1 MLEGPEMFTIMRFSK
16 SFSHALMNSCR
27 HVSWAIKRGRYLS
40 LRGAGSVTSHVRQA
54 VCLILLLSLL
64 STSMPAAPQTTI
76 GVVSDLST
84 SLGFWLRQS
93 GLDARLRQGPGRGRP
108 ADAPQE
114 KQEDRNA
121 RIGRVEIYP
130 GDVTVQVDE
139 RVAFA
144 AVAYDQEGNP
154 LGGARVKWS
163 CLDEGRSKAA
173 SISQRGDFEAT
184 VPGKFRVT
192 AETVGGKRASILVTV
207 REGAKRKRGERLER
221 GEPVSTRDLPPASS
235 AQPKTEKKG
244 GRSFSHAPR
253 QRNLKKASASYAAA
267 TTAAAAVMAMP
278 VDGWDSTNYWSAD
291 DPVNTRGNPP
301 GGIQD
306 DGAGNGNFQAATPVL
321 SLPGRGIDINL
332 GLVYN
337 SRVWNKADSQI
348 SYDIDRDWPA
358 PGWSLGFGKIVGL
371 GVDKGSMIIEP
382 DGTRHSYT
390 GTVDYDP
397 NWNYTDF
404 TGHTVDGSFIDY
416 THHTGL
422 GGAMV
427 SARAT
432 YPNGTVFE
440 YGAQGVG
447 AMYPTRITDPNGN
460 YITITYVNNQGPRIQ
475 TVTDTLNR
483 LINFHYDDGGLLTAV
498 SAPGLGGETRTLLRL
513 HYTTLTLSPSFSG
526 LTPVVRNWTPQ
537 VIDAIYYPAT
547 GTGYWFGDADSY
559 SSYGMLTKVIEQ
571 RGMGFNASTLNE
583 QGSVSPGAL
592 TRQQVYDFQYD
603 NLTDAPTYS
612 SMTEQWT
619 RDGVSTDQAVT
630 SYEVHENST
639 PRTVTVTLPNG
650 LKNIQYS
657 YNAPGQFNDGLIY
670 LDETRDANN
679 TLLQSSTSAWQQG
692 AYDSPR
698 PTRIEATDELGQ
710 MTATEFGYGPVYN
723 QVTETRNYDYGGQA
737 LLKVT
742 RAQYE
747 NSLSYTSRHIF
758 NLVKAV
764 EVYAGDS
771 TTRLSRTEYQ
781 FDGQPLS
788 DAPGVVMHDE
798 RSNPYA
804 PTFEHPGRCY
814 YDYNYYN
821 YYDNYYCE
829 PDYTTSEYD
838 SATDY
843 RGNVTQVTTYA
854 NAGTEPASGA
864 ITESRRYDIT
874 GNLVQAS
881 TSCCQQTSVVYTSAT
896 QYAYPSSQT
905 RGSSDPNSP
914 VHVTQSATYDFST
927 GLMLSSTDA
936 GGRVSQNVYA
946 ADTLRLQ
953 AAYSPT
959 GASLS
964 YAYDEAG
971 LSVTETLHLA
981 GGAIANQDTKLLDGR
996 GQVRQYRSLGANGEW
1011 GIVELRYDAFGR
1023 TTQQSLPFRNGEQIH
1038 WGTTTYDAMG
1048 RVVSQQAPDGSTSQ
1062 IVHNEASRPS
1072 AASSAPG
1079 QTTKVIDSWGRE
1091 HWGRTDASD
1100 HLVEIVEP
1108 EPNGDGTVAS
1118 GGFRTTYS
1126 YDTLGN
1132 LAQVTQGAQSRSFRY
1147 DSVGRMTH
1155 QKLAEASATLD
1166 DLGQYVASGGTWS
1179 DVFTYDDRSNLVS
1192 RVDARGI
1199 KSLFNYNDDPLNRL
1213 QSVSFSTAGFGDAAH
1228 PVVDAPTVTYAY
1240 MATGDL
1246 TRLSSVTT
1254 TGVGTDSFTYDAEG
1268 RLGTKTQ
1275 TLADRQSYP
1284 MVTDYIY
1291 DSLDRVTDIR
1301 YPAEYGTG
1309 GAPRKV
1315 LHQDYELGSRLS
1327 GLKVDGADYAS
1338 QITYNAASQ
1347 STMLKVGASGANQIT
1362 ENYVYNAQ
1370 TGLLENQT
1378 VVRGSQRL
1386 LDLSYDYAGA
1396 NGKRTGQL
1404 TKLTNNLDASGNHDR
1419 NYSYDAL
1426 GRLVQA
1432 RGGSSA
1438 TPLWTQSYSYDRY
1451 GNRLSVT
1458 ATGSVASLDSS
1469 DSPQQASPKALLAAN
1484 ESVPT
1489 TDSVRAEAMRAV
1501 SDSPF
1506 SIFSSTRSSSS
1517 TTRAASQ
1524 PMFAPQPSS
1533 DIVVSQIYGGGGNT
1547 GATYKNDFIELFN
1560 RGTMTVDLSGWSVQ
1574 YAPAGSATWQVT
1586 GLSGSLAPGQYFLVQ
1601 EAQGAGGTT
1610 GLPTPNGSGQT
1621 EINATAG
1628 KVAVVNNSTPLSGAA
1643 PSTAQGIIDLVGYG
1657 ASAGYFEGSGAA
1669 PAPNNTTAIM
1679 RASQG
1684 CIETDNNATDF
1695 DGGTPLPR
1703 NSAAPTH
1710 ACVSPSSS
1718 STVLIS
1724 EFRTRGAGGSNDEFV
1739 ELYNK
1744 SDAAINLSGWKIKAS
1759 NNAGAVTTR
1768 MVIAPGTTLPAHA
1781 HFLATNTGSGGY
1793 SGAVAGNQSYSTGIA
1808 DDGGIALTRVDDVVV
1823 DQVGMSAGSAF
1834 KENRP
1839 LAPLTTNLDQ
1849 SYERKPGGANASTQ
1863 DTGDSPSDFQLRTPS
1878 DPHNLS
1884 SSPPPPPPPPANQP
1898 PVATPGGPYSGTTAA
1913 ALDFNGSNS
1922 TDADGTITVYAWDF
1936 GDGTTAT
1943 GATPQHTY
1951 TAAGNYTARLTVT
1964 DNQNAQASA
1973 TTTVNIT
1980 GDGGSGPPPSG
1991 LASLSYDET
2000 SNRITTAGYEYDAAG
2015 NLTRSQ
2021 SSAGGVWQRYQYD
2034 AAGRLVNVRN
2044 DNQAIIA
2051 SYTYGA
2057 GNHRLTANEGTWR
2070 TYYVWD
2076 GNAATVEYTESTP
2089 TPGTLQ
2095 WSKSYVY
2102 LGARLLATLQPN
2114 NQGSE
2119 FTQFHH
2125 PDLLGTR
2132 LITNAQDTTVQEQ
2145 VTLPFGTA
2153 LDSESTGG
2161 TNRRFTSYDRSM
2173 TTGLDYAVNRSYD
2186 SWQGR
2191 FTQIDPLGISAAS
2204 MTDPQS
2210 LNLYAYCGNDP
2221 VNHVDPTGLFWGK
2234 LFRWIGRGISKL
2246 FKVATKVAM
2255 KLLAN
2260 KWVQLLIGVVILTLA
2275 SPFAPLFFA
2284 ELGAG
2289 EGLISYMTA
2298 SLLITGLQAAGAVSS
2313 YAQDQRRRRRRGRG
2327 ERRKAVP
2334 LSGTYLEL
2342 FKLARARALQLLN
2355 DQSSDCYKFL
2365 ISKGFTPDEIAKTAQ
2380 NLKDH
2385 VPYDALKSTNV
2396 EDFGNFDRAVKQG
2409 FEEFRSRNGKYPNAA
2424 TGEVSRNTY
2433 YTLGGL
2439 KTSVEI
2445 HETFHRV
2452 LDGPTRAN
2460 GQVIGIEDDA
2470 LGQKL
2475 GLPQGATASSTEVI
2489 DKALEDGGCK

>member
-1 MLEGPEMFTIMRFSK
+1 MFTIMRPSK
-16 SFSHALMNSCR
+16 S
-27 HVSWAIKRGRYLS
+27 VS
-40 LRGAGSVTSHVRQA
+40 SHVRQA
-54 VCLILLLSLL
+54 LCSILLLSLL
-64 STSMPAAPQTTI
+64 SSSLPAAPQTTI
-76 GVVSDLST
+76 AVVSDLST
-84 SLGFWLRQS
+84 SFSFWLRRS
-93 GLDARLRQGPGRGRP
+93 GLSAKLRQGPGKERAAGAR
-108 ADAPQE
+108 QE

-121 RIGRVEIYP
+121 RIARVEISP

-139 RVAFA
+139 HVAFA
-144 AVAYDQEGNP
+144 AVAFDQEGNA

-163 CLDEGRSKAA
+163 CLDEGRGKAA

-192 AETVGGKRASILVTV
+192 AETEGGKRASVQVSV
-207 REGAKRKRGERLER
+207 REGAKRRRGEKLER
-221 GEPVSTRDLPPASS
+221 TAPVSTRDLPPSAP
-235 AQPKTEKKG
+235 AQPRGEKRG
-244 GRSFSHAPR
+244 ERSFSHAPR
-253 QRNLKKASASYAAA
+253 QRKLKKASDSYAAA
-267 TTAAAAVMAMP
+267 ATPAALAATALPM
-278 VDGWDSTNYWSAD
+278 DGWDSTNYWSAD

-301 GGIQD
+301 GGAQD
-306 DGAGNGNFQAATPVL
+306 DGAGNGNFQAAAPVL
-321 SLPGRGIDINL
+321 SLPGRGIDMNL

-348 SYDIDRDWPA
+348 SFDIDRDWPA

-382 DGTRHSYT
+382 DGTRHSYV
-390 GTVDYDP
+390 GSVYYDP

-416 THHTGL
+416 SHHTGL

-432 YPNGTVFE
+432 YPNGTVIE

-483 LINFHYDDGGLLTAV
+483 LISFHYDDNGLLTAV
-498 SAPGLGGETRTLLRL
+498 TAPGLGGEARTLVRL
-513 HYTTLTLSPSFSG
+513 HYTTLALSPSFSG
-526 LTPVVRNWTPQ
+526 LTPAVRNWTPQ
-537 VIDAIYYPAT
+537 VIDAIYFPST
-547 GTGYWFGDADSY
+547 GTGYWFADADSY
-559 SSYGMLTKVIEQ
+559 SPYGMLTKVVEQ
-571 RGMGFNASTLNE
+571 RGMGLSASTLNE
-583 QGSVSPGAL
+583 QGSVTPGAM

-603 NLTDAPTYS
+603 NLTDAPTYT
-612 SMTEQWT
+612 SMTETWT

-630 SYEVHENST
+630 SYEVHENSS
-639 PRTVTVTLPNG
+639 PRTVAVTLPNG

-657 YNAPGQFNDGLIY
+657 YNAPGQFNDGLTY

-698 PTRIEATDELGQ
+698 PTRIESTDELGQ
-710 MTATEFGYGPVYN
+710 MTATEFSYGPVYN

-742 RAQYE
+742 RTQYE
-747 NSLSYTSRHIF
+747 NSASYTSRHIF
-758 NLVKAV
+758 NLVKAA
-764 EVYAGDS
+764 EVYTSDGA
-771 TTRLSRTEYQ
+771 TRVSRTEYQ
-781 FDGQPLS
+781 YDGQPLA

-798 RSNPYA
+798 RSNPHA
-804 PTFEHPGRCY
+804 PVFEHPGRCY

-829 PDYTTSEYD
+829 PDYTTSEYN

-843 RGNVTQVTTYA
+843 RGNVTQITTYA

-874 GNLVQAS
+874 GNLVEAS

-896 QYAYPSSQT
+896 QYAYPTSQT

-936 GGRVSQNVYA
+936 QGRLSQNVYTP
-946 ADTLRLQ
+946 DTLRTQ
-953 AAYSPT
+953 TAYSPT
-959 GASLS
+959 GAYLS
-964 YAYDEAG
+964 YAYDEVG
-971 LSVTETLHLA
+971 LSVTETLHTA
-981 GGAIANQDTKLLDGR
+981 DGAVADQDTKLLDGR
-996 GQVRQYRSLGANGEW
+996 GQVRQYRSLGAGGLW
-1011 GIVELRYDAFGR
+1011 SMVDVRYDIFGHI
-1023 TTQQSLPFRNGEQIH
+1023 TQQSLPYRNGEQIQ
-1038 WGTTTYDAMG
+1038 WGTTTYDVMG
-1048 RVVSQQAPDGSTSQ
+1048 RVVSQQAPDGSTSR
-1062 IVHNEASRPS
+1062 IVHNETPRPA

-1079 QTTKVIDSWGRE
+1079 QTTKVIDAWGRE
-1091 HWGRTDASD
+1091 HWGRTDSSD
-1100 HLVEIVEP
+1100 RPVEIVEP
-1108 EPNGDGTVAS
+1108 EPNGDGTVAT

-1126 YDTLGN
+1126 YDTPGN
-1132 LAQVTQGAQSRSFRY
+1132 LVKVEQGVQTRAFRY
-1147 DSVGRMTH
+1147 DSLGRMTH

-1166 DLGQYVASGGTWS
+1166 DLGRYSTSGGTWS
-1179 DVFTYDDRSNLVS
+1179 DIFTYDDRSNLIS
-1192 RVDARGI
+1192 RVDARGV

-1213 QSVSFSTAGFGDAAH
+1213 QSVSFSTAGFGDTAH
-1228 PVVDAPTVTYAY
+1228 PVVDAPSVSYAY
-1240 MATGDL
+1240 MTTGDI

-1254 TGVGTDSFTYDAEG
+1254 AGVSTDAFTYDVEG
-1268 RLGTKTQ
+1268 RLATRTQ
-1275 TLADRQSYP
+1275 TFVGRSGYA
-1284 MVTDYIY
+1284 MVTDYLY
-1291 DSLDRVTDIR
+1291 DSLDRITDIR

-1309 GAPRKV
+1309 AAPRKV
-1315 LHQDYELGSRLS
+1315 VHQDYELASLLGS
-1327 GLKVDGADYAS
+1327 LKVDGADYAS

-1347 STMLKVGASGANQIT
+1347 STALKIGASGANQLT
-1362 ENYVYNAQ
+1362 ESYAYNAQ
-1370 TGLLENQT
+1370 TGLLENQR
-1378 VVRGSQRL
+1378 VERGAERL

-1404 TKLTNNLDASGNHDR
+1404 VKITNNLDASRSRDR
-1419 NYSYDAL
+1419 SFAYDAL

-1432 RGGSSA
+1432 RGGSSSA
-1438 TPLWTQSYSYDRY
+1438 PRWTQSYSYDRY

-1458 ATGSVASLDSS
+1458 ATGSLASLGAS
-1469 DSPQQASPKALLAAN
+1469 DAQQQQEQTAPTALLAAN
-1484 ESVPT
+1484 TSVPT
-1489 TDSVRAEAMRAV
+1489 TDSVRAEAMSAV

-1506 SIFSSTRSSSS
+1506 SIFSSTRSNSGRA
-1517 TTRAASQ
+1517 RAATAAQ
-1524 PMFAPQPSS
+1524 PVIAAQPSS
-1533 DIVVSQIYGGGGNT
+1533 DIVISQIYGGGGNS
-1547 GATYKNDFIELFN
+1547 GATLKNDFIELFN
-1560 RGTMTVDLSGWSVQ
+1560 RGTTSVDLAGWSVQ
-1574 YAPAGSATWQVT
+1574 YAPAGSANWQVT
-1586 GLSGSLAPGQYFLVQ
+1586 RLSGSLAPGQYFLVQ
-1601 EAQGAGGTT
+1601 EAQGTGGTT
-1610 GLPTPNGSGQT
+1610 ALPTPNASGQI
-1621 EINATAG
+1621 EMNATAG
-1628 KVAVVNNSTPLSGAA
+1628 KVALVNDSTPLAEAA
-1643 PSTAQGIIDLVGYG
+1643 PATAQSIVDLVGYG

-1669 PAPNNTTAIM
+1669 PAPNNTTADL

-1703 NSAAPTH
+1703 NTATPTH
-1710 ACVSPSSS
+1710 ACASPASST
-1718 STVLIS
+1718 TVLIS
-1724 EFRTRGAGGSNDEFV
+1724 EFRTRGSGGSNDEFI

-1768 MVIAPGTTLPAHA
+1768 MVIAQGTTLPARA
-1781 HFLATNTGSGGY
+1781 HFLVTNAGSGGY
-1793 SGAVAGNQSYSTGIA
+1793 TGAVAGNQSYSTGIA
-1808 DDGGIALTRVDDVVV
+1808 DDGGIALTRSDDVIV

-1834 KENRP
+1834 KENRT
-1839 LAPLTTNLDQ
+1839 LAPLTANANQ

-1863 DTGDSPSDFQLRTPS
+1863 DTDDSPSDFQLRTPS
-1878 DPHNLS
+1878 DPRNLS
-1884 SSPPPPPPPPANQP
+1884 SAPPPPPANQP
-1898 PVATPGGPYSGTTAA
+1898 PLAVTGGPYSGTTSAPV
-1913 ALDFNGSNS
+1913 DFNGSNS
-1922 TDADGTITVYAWDF
+1922 TDPDGTITSYAWDF

-1951 TAAGNYTARLTVT
+1951 TSAGNYTARLTVT

-1973 TTTVNIT
+1973 TVAVNIT
-1980 GDGGSGPPPSG
+1980 GGGGGGEPPPSSPT
-1991 LASLSYDET
+1991 SLSYDET
-2000 SNRITTAGYEYDAAG
+2000 SNRIRTTGYDYDAAG

-2021 SSAGGVWQRYQYD
+2021 SSAGGAWQRYQYD

-2044 DNQAIIA
+2044 DSNQIIA

-2057 GNHRLTANEGTWR
+2057 GNHRLISTEGTLQ
-2070 TYYVWD
+2070 TYYVWGGD
-2076 GNAATVEYTESTP
+2076 ATTVEYTEDTLA
-2089 TPGTLQ
+2089 PGALQ

-2119 FTQFHH
+2119 STQFHH

-2132 LITNAQDTTVQEQ
+2132 LITNAQDTSVQEQ

-2153 LDSESTGG
+2153 LEAESTGG

-2173 TTGLDYAVNRSYD
+2173 TTGLDYAVNRNYD
-2186 SWQGR
+2186 SLQGR
-2191 FTQIDPLGISAAS
+2191 FTQVDPLGMSAAS
-2204 MTDPQS
+2204 LTDPQS

-2221 VNHVDPTGLFWGK
+2221 VNRVDPSGLFWGK

-2275 SPFAPLFFA
+2275 SPFAPIFFA

-2298 SLLITGLQAAGAVSS
+2298 SLLITGLQTAGAVSS
-2313 YAQDQRRRRRRGRG
+2313 HVLEQRKRRRRGRG
-2327 ERRKAVP
+2327 ERRRAVR
-2334 LSGTYLEL
+2334 LSGAYMEL

-2355 DQSSDCYKFL
+2355 DPNSDCYKFL
-2365 ISKGFTPDEIAKTAQ
+2365 ISKGFTPGEISKAAQ

-2385 VPYDALKSTNV
+2385 VPYDALKSTNM
-2396 EDFGNFDRAVKQG
+2396 EDFGGFSRPVNKG
-2409 FEEFRSRNGKYPNAA
+2409 FEELRSRSQNGQYPNAA
-2424 TGEVSRNTY
+2424 TGSLSRNTY

-2445 HETFHRV
+2445 HETFHRI
-2452 LDGPTRAN
+2452 LDGPTRVTGAVE
-2460 GQVIGIEDDA
+2460 GIGDDA
-2470 LGQKL
+2470 LKGRL
-2475 GLPQGATASSTEVI
+2475 GINDPPGASSESI